1 MALDRLAPVR
11 NRFFLVLLAFAAV
24 YGAAVSAQRTDAFVA
39 SRDHPAIDYTKG
51 PVTDRIDDLNRKLR
65 DGTLRLTFDGA
76 TGYLRSTLEALRV
89 PVESQVAVFA
99 QNAFQADLIGLK
111 NPRTLFFNDAVAV
124 GYVRGG
130 RVLEVAVQDPR
141 QGIIFYTMNQTAADT
156 PQFARNDNCLACHLS
171 WTTLG
176 VPGLFVLSMQTLPE
190 DKNAYAS
197 GFASDHRTTFETRW
211 GGWYVTGSLGG
222 LRHIGNKPVSTASTP
237 DAVPPEARELKSLA
251 AQFDTTGYLTP
262 HSDVASL
269 MVLEHQTHMVNL
281 IIRMGWESRLA
292 AYQPPDGGV
301 NLGAPFERPGTVL
314 EKTQARLQ
322 QAAADLVDYM
332 LFVYEVPLPVKVRG
346 SSGFAELFSAL
357 GPADDKG
364 RSLRQLD
371 FDRRLMRYPCSYMI
385 YSDLFDALPQ
395 PAKNLVYRRLW
406 QVLSGQDKDA
416 RYARLSQA
424 DRRAIIDILR
434 GTKKD
439 LPDYFQ

>member
-1 MALDRLAPVR
+1 
-11 NRFFLVLLAFAAV
+11 LLAVTALYAA
-24 YGAAVSAQRTDAFVA
+24 AISAQRTDAFVV

-51 PVTDRIDDLNRKLR
+51 PVTDRVADLNRRLR
-65 DGTLRLTFDGA
+65 DGAARLAFDGA
-76 TGYLRSTLEALRV
+76 TGYLRSTLEALHL

-130 RVLEVAVQDPR
+130 KVLEVAAHDPR
-141 QGIIFYTMNQTAADT
+141 QGIIFYTLDQTATDV
-156 PQFARNDNCLACHLS
+156 PQFTRNDNCLACHLS

-176 VPGLFVLSMQTLPE
+176 VPGLFVLSMQTLPD

-197 GFASDHRTTFETRW
+197 GFASDHRTTFDTRW
-211 GGWYVTGSLGG
+211 GGWYVTGSLGTV
-222 LRHIGNKPVSTASTP
+222 RHIGNKPVSTASTA
-237 DAVPPEARELKSLA
+237 DAVPAEARELKSLA
-251 AQFDTTGYLTP
+251 TQFDTTGYLSSN
-262 HSDVASL
+262 SDVAAL

-292 AYQPPDGGV
+292 SYQPPGGDV
-301 NLGAPFERPGTVL
+301 TFEKPGATPG
-314 EKTQARLQ
+314 KTQARLQ
-322 QAAADLVDYM
+322 QAATDLVDYL
-332 LFVYEVPLPVKVRG
+332 LFVYEVPLPDKVRG
-346 SSGFAELFSAL
+346 SSGFAEIFGAL
-357 GPADDKG
+357 GPSDDKG

-371 FDRRLMRYPCSYMI
+371 LDRWLMKYPCSYMI
-385 YSDLFDALPQ
+385 YSDAFDALPE
-395 PAKNLVYRRLW
+395 PAKDLVYRRLW
-406 QVLSGQDKDA
+406 QVLSGQDTDA
-416 RYARLSQA
+416 RYARLSPT